1 MSQPTRHLSTD
12 GEGCSTTHQ
21 PSRVVFAEQ
30 RRVAP
35 EFGGPQEAR
44 FALELPGDAGQMDTP
59 RENSRDESRQPR
71 VTHGDRESPVTRH
84 FAELAATL
92 RRLCP
97 HMPSEIR

>member
-59 RENSRDESRQPR
+59 AKIP
-71 VTHGDRESPVTRH
+71 
-84 FAELAATL
+84 ATNPANLGL
-92 RRLCP
+92 RTAIEKAR
-97 HMPSEIR
+97 